1 LHALPRLGSWDQHN
15 GLRGSSQ
22 GLVALRNFNPASVSN
37 GSFSTE
43 ATAPGKRVDVG
54 CWPDSSGPF
63 HRRRFVG
70 QCHNRLRAIAA
81 SSYSLDHLVGAA
93 EQRQRESKTERL
105 RSLEIDDQ
113 INFRDLLHR

>member
-1 LHALPRLGSWDQHN
+1 VRDVG
-15 GLRGSSQ
+15 
-22 GLVALRNFNPASVSN
+22 PAKRRN

-70 QCHNRLRAIAA
+70 QCQLRTSAALAAIIGF
-81 SSYSLDHLVGAA
+81 SDYSGVG
-93 EQRQRESKTERL
+93 T
-105 RSLEIDDQ
+105 RSLQ
-113 INFRDLLHR
+113 AYLGHRNIQHTVRYTELVPTRFKTFLAQLIGPARLVSSQRA